1 MRKALPGFFLCA
13 CAPLPAGRNLFS
25 AKWDHLWW
33 KVPARLY
40 WESENISQAKGNECS
55 QYKSRS
61 AIFSS
66 SLPIF
71 PSVFSQVRA
80 SHFL

>member
-1 MRKALPGFFLCA
+1 MRKALLGFFLSTFCYLT
-13 CAPLPAGRNLFS
+13 CPKKPLFS
-25 AKWDHLWW
+25 KWDRLGG

-40 WESENISQAKGNECS
+40 WESQNISQAKGNECS
-55 QYKSRS
+55 QYKSPS

-71 PSVFSQVRA
+71 HPYI
-80 SHFL
+80 LK